1 MQNLTDLKMALS
13 VGVILILMI
22 AAAIIF
28 GMSQKR
34 KREVSVAEQER
45 IIEAEKLR
53 DAHLELEFKQKV
65 LTTKII
71 QLARKNKFLGSLE
84 TEVERLKLN
93 VDDTVKKTSN
103 KITTL
108 IKRDTQDNEL
118 WEQFSSEFSSLNQ
131 GFFERIIDKHGSFSK
146 SEIRLISLLK
156 MNISSKDIADTLNIT
171 DEGIKK
177 AHYRLR
183 KNLSSESDIQGYL
196 LSFF

>member
-1 MQNLTDLKMALS
+1 
-13 VGVILILMI
+13 
-22 AAAIIF
+22 
-28 GMSQKR
+28 MSQKR

-156 MNISSKDIADTLNIT
+156 MTISSKDIADTLNIT
-171 DEGIKK
+171 NEGIKK

-183 KNLSSESDIQGYL
+183 KNLNSESDIQGYL
-196 LSFF
+196 LSFFWF

>member
-1 MQNLTDLKMALS
+1 M
-13 VGVILILMI
+13 
-22 AAAIIF
+22 
-28 GMSQKR
+28 
-34 KREVSVAEQER
+34 
-45 IIEAEKLR
+45 
-53 DAHLELEFKQKV
+53 
-65 LTTKII
+65 
-71 QLARKNKFLGSLE
+71 
-84 TEVERLKLN
+84 N

-156 MNISSKDIADTLNIT
+156 MTISSKDIADTLNIT
-171 DEGIKK
+171 NEGIKK

-183 KNLSSESDIQGYL
+183 KNLNSESDIQGYL